1 MGLSSKILK
10 RLNAYGD
17 SFLDSSE
24 AAAKTDAPKLRT
36 RKRNWCG
43 QDNIKTCTTVLPKL
57 SELERM
63 RLELG
68 LDDPCEEPACE
79 EPPPARRESVPV
91 VVYQNPSKRK
101 LQKHHREEQEDESGV
116 QQQQNGKE
124 ISFKKARY
132 DILKFGIKGLDK
144 PEQQEAKI
152 ALAVELGAKPPKNK
166 YVNYK
171 EFIQQKKEQK
181 VKEREEKIVN
191 ARMGVKS
198 RKQGNVRQG
207 KAQHAQRHTGVYYV
221 SKELISQV
229 QRRKTK

>member
-24 AAAKTDAPKLRT
+24 AAAKTDASKLRT
-36 RKRNWCG
+36 TKRNRCG
-43 QDNIKTCTTVLPKL
+43 QDNIKACTTVLSKL

-63 RLELG
+63 RVELG

-79 EPPPARRESVPV
+79 VPPPARRESVPV

-101 LQKHHREEQEDESGV
+101 LQKHHREEHEDESGV
-116 QQQQNGKE
+116 QQHNGNE

-144 PEQQEAKI
+144 PEKEEAKI
-152 ALAVELGAKPPKNK
+152 ALAVQLGAKPPKNK

-171 EFIQQKKEQK
+171 EFIHQKREEKA
-181 VKEREEKIVN
+181 KEREEKIAN
-191 ARMGVKS
+191 ARMGVKA
-198 RKQGNVRQG
+198 RRQGNVRQG
-207 KAQHAQRHTGVYYV
+207 KARHAQRHTGVHYV

-229 QRRKTK
+229 QRKKAK

>member
-17 SFLDSSE
+17 SFLDNSDV
-24 AAAKTDAPKLRT
+24 AGKTDASKLST
-36 RKRNWCG
+36 KKLKRRG
-43 QDNIKTCTTVLPKL
+43 QDNIKTCTTVPSKL
-57 SELERM
+57 SELDRM

-68 LDDPCEEPACE
+68 LDDTCVEPVCEELQ
-79 EPPPARRESVPV
+79 PARRDSVPV

-101 LQKHHREEQEDESGV
+101 LQKCHIEEQEDESNV
-116 QQQQNGKE
+116 QQNGSE

-144 PEQQEAKI
+144 PEQEEAKI
-152 ALAVELGAKPPKNK
+152 ALAVQLGAKPPKNK

-171 EFIQQKKEQK
+171 EFIHQKKEQK
-181 VKEREEKIVN
+181 VKEREEKIAN
-191 ARMGVKS
+191 ARMGVKP
-198 RKQGNVRQG
+198 RRQGNVRQG
-207 KAQHAQRHTGVYYV
+207 KTRHAQRHTGVHYV

-229 QRRKTK
+229 QRKKARTK

>member
-17 SFLDSSE
+17 SFLDNSE
-24 AAAKTDAPKLRT
+24 AAAKTDASKLRT
-36 RKRNWCG
+36 RKRNLCG
-43 QDNIKTCTTVLPKL
+43 QDNIKTCTTVLSKL

-79 EPPPARRESVPV
+79 EPLPARRESVPV

-101 LQKHHREEQEDESGV
+101 LRKHHREEQEDESGV
-116 QQQQNGKE
+116 QQQNGNE

-144 PEQQEAKI
+144 PEQEEAKI
-152 ALAVELGAKPPKNK
+152 ALAVQLGAKPPKNK

-171 EFIQQKKEQK
+171 EFIHQKKEQK
-181 VKEREEKIVN
+181 VKEREEKIAN
-191 ARMGVKS
+191 ARMGVKAK
-198 RKQGNVRQG
+198 RQGNVRQG
-207 KAQHAQRHTGVYYV
+207 KARHAQRHTGVHYV

-229 QRRKTK
+229 QRKKAK

>member
-24 AAAKTDAPKLRT
+24 AAARTDASKVRT
-36 RKRNWCG
+36 RKPKRRS
-43 QDNIKTCTTVLPKL
+43 QDNIKTCTTVLSKL
-57 SELERM
+57 SKLDRM
-63 RLELG
+63 RLEFG
-68 LDDPCEEPACE
+68 LDDTCKEPACE
-79 EPPPARRESVPV
+79 EPQPARRDSVPV

-101 LQKHHREEQEDESGV
+101 LQKRHLEEQEDESSV
-116 QQQQNGKE
+116 QQQNGNE

-144 PEQQEAKI
+144 PEQEEAKI
-152 ALAVELGAKPPKNK
+152 ALAVQLGAKPPKNK

-171 EFIQQKKEQK
+171 DFIHQKKEQK
-181 VKEREEKIVN
+181 IKEREEKIVN
-191 ARMGVKS
+191 ARMGVKP
-198 RKQGNVRQG
+198 RRQGNIRQG
-207 KAQHAQRHTGVYYV
+207 KARQAQRHTGVHYV

-229 QRRKTK
+229 QRKKSK